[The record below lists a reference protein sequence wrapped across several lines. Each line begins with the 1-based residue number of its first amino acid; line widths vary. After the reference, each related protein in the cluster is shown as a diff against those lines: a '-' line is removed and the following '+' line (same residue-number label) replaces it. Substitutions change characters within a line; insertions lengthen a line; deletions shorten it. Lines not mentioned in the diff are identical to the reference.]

1 MPPTSR
7 IDAPRSATLDDSRP
21 PLHSGDRLT
30 RAEFE
35 RRYEAHPEIQKAE
48 LIEGVVYVSSPIYVR
63 HGAPHSDI
71 MAWLGVYRAAT
82 AGVHV
87 FDNTSLRLD
96 TDNEPQPD
104 ACVWVEQEGITMQ
117 QIDQDDFLEIK
128 PLLIVEVA
136 SSSVA
141 YDLHDK
147 LHVYRRNGI
156 AEYLVLLTHERAVRW
171 FVWRA
176 GEYDQLQP
184 DSDGI
189 LRSQVLPGLW
199 LDPARFWQGD
209 LAGVLAVLQ
218 QGLASPEHLAFV
230 KHQT

>member
-1 MPPTSR
+1 
-7 IDAPRSATLDDSRP
+7 
-21 PLHSGDRLT
+21 LT

-35 RRYEAHPEIQKAE
+35 RRYAAHPEIQKAE
-48 LIEGVVYVSSPIYVR
+48 LIEGIVYVSSPIYAR

-71 MAWLGVYRAAT
+71 MAWLGVFRAAT
-82 AGVHV
+82 LGVYV

-96 TDNEPQPD
+96 IDNEPQPD
-104 ACVWVEQEGITMQ
+104 ACVWVEQEGLTMQ
-117 QIDQDDFLEIK
+117 QIDPDDLLEIK
-128 PLLIVEVA
+128 PLFIVEVA

-156 AEYLVLLTHERAVRW
+156 AEYLVLLTHERTVRW

-176 GEYDQLQP
+176 GEYEQLQP
-184 DSDGI
+184 DADGI

-199 LDPARFWQGD
+199 LDPAHFWQGD
-209 LAGVLAVLQ
+209 LAGVLDVLQ
-218 QGLASPEHLAFV
+218 QGLASSEHKTFV
-230 KHQT
+230 QDLQQRNISAPAQDL